1 MWKPKLMQNLKRV
14 WSAVLKLTWETWK
27 FFTWPLKI
35 LKKLHFNGLF
45 LNKVYYFWAK
55 KRQNIYVSWNWQLIQ
70 NLKESWLVLSKMRSE
85 FGKFSVI
92 KRDSDLIFESKM
104 VVLNETKNL
113 KQLNLPHA
121 VTKPILPWK

>member
-1 MWKPKLMQNLKRV
+1 M
-14 WSAVLKLTWETWK
+14 
-27 FFTWPLKI
+27 
-35 LKKLHFNGLF
+35 
-45 LNKVYYFWAK
+45 
-55 KRQNIYVSWNWQLIQ
+55 
-70 NLKESWLVLSKMRSE
+70 LSKMRSE